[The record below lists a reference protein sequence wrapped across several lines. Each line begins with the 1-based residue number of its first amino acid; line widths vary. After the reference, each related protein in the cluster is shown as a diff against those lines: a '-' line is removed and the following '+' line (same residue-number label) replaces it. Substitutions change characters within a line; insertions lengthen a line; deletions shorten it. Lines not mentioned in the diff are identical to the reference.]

1 MTIHSMPI
9 ALDFDEGIDRKTLRR
24 LRDRFLGVNEQRWQR
39 AHSALNYRQQAV
51 LEVLPLVFH
60 LNHPSLPGYL
70 DRDCPYGLSHYRPSE
85 SALHAARRLARTFA
99 LKDEGRRQ
107 PDLEALFL
115 MGSPGT
121 LGHSVASDLDVW
133 LCHRPDLS
141 ERGVLCLERKADRL
155 AAWAASLGVELH
167 VFVFSAADWR
177 AGRQRAEVT
186 GENCGSAQHFL
197 LLDEFYRTSIH
208 LGGRYSL
215 WWLVP
220 ASKEAEYHDCARQLI
235 ECRFI
240 KGDEYIDFGPV
251 PAIPREEFLGAG
263 VWQLY
268 KGIDT
273 PWKSILKLLLIECY
287 ARDRG
292 QPLLSGV
299 YKAAIFGGE
308 TRADRLDPY
317 VLLYDRLER
326 WLLAG
331 QAGERLEL
339 VRRSLYLKAG
349 LPLSR
354 AEAGADGWRA
364 GLLRQLVAGWGW
376 QTAQLKELDN
386 RQRWR
391 AEDVM
396 ALRRL
401 FVTELTHS
409 YRLLSQLAREHG
421 GHAAIS
427 ASDMNLLG
435 RKLYA
440 AFQRKAGKIE
450 QINPGLAPSL
460 AEENLA
466 FHHQSEQAG
475 DPTQTGWLL
484 YRDLEDP
491 SDAFWQPVIRR
502 SGNLTEL
509 MVWCYCNG
517 LLTRAT
523 RLNVRAGTS
532 TASVSELREMLDA
545 LASFVPSPVVPAP
558 REALSRGVR
567 PLRNLLFV
575 NVGVDPQAHLTGRG
589 LHKLSARHDSLGFSG
604 GRDNLVSTIDQV
616 TFNSWHEVSLQHYAA
631 GDTLIQCLKNVLA
644 SVAAAPT
651 HLPEMMVHSHNSG
664 HGAAIARRVQE
675 LFTDVIR
682 HFFAGG
688 CGPHPLRYV
697 IEMDRRYFVLQFSGR
712 EPGFIA
718 VDSTA
723 ALMEQLARPQEHYLP
738 VVFDR
743 GALLDNLPLRAVCHA
758 SEPANVQ
765 VFYRVSGQH
774 ATLWVVDE
782 RGSVFSWGQAFS
794 SRRYLL
800 VPLLRFLANLVE
812 RRQLRQTDGP
822 DGIAG
827 VQCYEL
833 VRRNGDWHPERR
845 FDDDGGATLR
855 GLEVQAVGVQEG
867 DHRLRFDIFCGD
879 QEFTVQEYGD
889 QLIPAVA
896 HYLRSIRQ
904 PGEHYPV
911 YLTDVHLPHD
921 LDPQVYQQDIQ
932 TTQYLY
938 YRAALEES
946 LNRQLM
952 AATGE

>member
-1 MTIHSMPI
+1 MTSHSLPI

-24 LRDRFLGVNEQRWQR
+24 LRDRFLMVNEQRWQR
-39 AHSALNYRQQAV
+39 THSALTYRQQVV

-70 DRDCPYGLSHYRPSE
+70 DRDCPYGLTRYQPSE
-85 SALHAARRLARTFA
+85 PTLNAAKRLARTFSV
-99 LKDEGRRQ
+99 KDEGRRR
-107 PDLEALFL
+107 PDIDALFL

-133 LCHRPDLS
+133 LCHRADLS
-141 ERGVLCLERKADRL
+141 GRGVRCLERKAERL

-177 AGRQRAEVT
+177 EGRQRAEVT
-186 GENCGSAQHFL
+186 GENCGSAQHYL

-208 LGGRYSL
+208 LGGRVPL
-215 WWLVP
+215 WWLIP
-220 ASKEAEYHDCARQLI
+220 ASKEAQYDECARQLI

-240 KGDEYIDFGPV
+240 KGDEYIDFGAV
-251 PAIPREEFLGAG
+251 PSIPQAEFLGAG

-268 KGIDT
+268 KGIDA

-287 ARDRG
+287 ARDTD
-292 QPLLSGV
+292 QPLLSSV
-299 YKAAIFGGE
+299 FKASIYGGE
-308 TRADRLDPY
+308 TCADRLDPY

-326 WLLAG
+326 WLLA
-331 QAGERLEL
+331 QNAPERLEL
-339 VRRSLYLKAG
+339 VRRSLYLKSG

-354 AEAGADGWRA
+354 KESVVGSWRA
-364 GLLRQLVAGWGW
+364 GLLQQLVVSWDW
-376 QTAQLKELDN
+376 QATELRNLDN
-386 RQRWR
+386 RQQWR
-391 AEDVM
+391 AEGVM
-396 ALRRL
+396 TLRRTI
-401 FVTELTHS
+401 VAELTHS
-409 YRLLSQLAREHG
+409 YRLLSRLAREHG
-421 GHAAIS
+421 GEAAIS
-427 ASDMNLLG
+427 ATDMHLLG

-466 FHHQSEQAG
+466 FHHQSEQG
-475 DPTQTGWLL
+475 GSPGQNGWLL

-502 SGNLTEL
+502 SGNLSEL

-517 LLTRAT
+517 LLNRAT

-545 LASFVPSPVVPAP
+545 LCQFVPFPVAPAS
-558 REALSRGVR
+558 REALSLGVK

-575 NVGVDPQAHLTGRG
+575 NVGVDPQAHLTDRG

-616 TFNSWHEVSLQHYAA
+616 TLNSWHEVSLQHYAA
-631 GDTLIQCLKNVLA
+631 GDTLIQCIKNILA
-644 SVAAAPT
+644 AVVAAPAS
-651 HLPEMMVHSHNSG
+651 LPEILVHSHNKG
-664 HGAAIARRVQE
+664 HGTAIARRVQE
-675 LFTDVIR
+675 LFADVLR
-682 HFFAGG
+682 HYFAGG
-688 CGPHPLRYV
+688 LGPHPLRYV
-697 IEMDRRYFVLQFSGR
+697 IEMDRRYFVLQFHGN
-712 EPGFIA
+712 EPGFVA
-718 VDSTA
+718 LDSA
-723 ALMEQLARPQEHYLP
+723 GALMEQLARPQEQYVP

-743 GALLDNLPLRAVCHA
+743 GALLDNLLLRTVCHA

-765 VFYRVSGQH
+765 VFYRVAGEV
-774 ATLWVVDE
+774 ATVWVVDE
-782 RGSVFSWGQAFS
+782 LGAVVSWEQPFTN
-794 SRRYLL
+794 RRYLL
-800 VPLLRFLANLVE
+800 VPLLRFLDNLVE
-812 RRQLRQTDGP
+812 RRQLRQLHSVAGMA
-822 DGIAG
+822 GI
-827 VQCYEL
+827 QCYEL
-833 VRRNGDWHPERR
+833 VRRDGDWKAERR
-845 FDDDGGATLR
+845 FDEDTSVTLP

-867 DHRLRFDIFCGD
+867 DSHLRFDIFCGD

-896 HYLRSIRQ
+896 HYIRSARQ

-946 LNRQLM
+946 LNRQLL
-952 AATGE
+952 G

>member
-24 LRDRFLGVNEQRWQR
+24 LRDRFLGVNEQRWRR
-39 AHSALNYRQQAV
+39 AHSALTYRQQAV
-51 LEVLPLVFH
+51 LDVLPLVFH

-70 DRDCPYGLSHYRPSE
+70 DRDCPYGLSHYQPSE
-85 SALHAARRLARTFA
+85 ATLSAARRLARTFSR
-99 LKDEGRRQ
+99 KDEGRRQ

-186 GENCGSAQHFL
+186 GENCGSAQHYL
-197 LLDEFYRTSIH
+197 LLDEFYRTGIH
-208 LGGRYSL
+208 LAGQYPL
-215 WWLVP
+215 WWLIP
-220 ASKEAEYHDCARQLI
+220 ASKEAHYDECARLLI
-235 ECRFI
+235 DCRFI
-240 KGDEYIDFGPV
+240 KADEYIDFGPV
-251 PAIPREEFLGAG
+251 PSIPQAEFLGAG

-287 ARDRG
+287 ARDTE
-292 QPLLSGV
+292 QPLLSSV
-299 YKAAIFGGE
+299 FKAAIFGGE
-308 TRADRLDPY
+308 TGADQLDPY

-326 WLLAG
+326 WLLA
-331 QAGERLEL
+331 QNAPERLEL

-354 AEAGADGWRA
+354 TDIGADGWRA

-376 QTAQLKELDN
+376 QPAQLKELDN
-386 RQRWR
+386 RQQWR
-391 AEDVM
+391 AEDVV
-396 ALRRL
+396 ALRRTI
-401 FVTELTHS
+401 VAELTHS

-421 GHAAIS
+421 SRAAIS
-427 ASDMNLLG
+427 SNDMNLLG

-466 FHHQSEQAG
+466 FHHQSEQTG
-475 DPTQTGWLL
+475 TSGQNGWLL

-523 RLNVRAGTS
+523 RLNVRAGTT

-545 LASFVPSPVVPAP
+545 LAHFVAFPVAPAG
-558 REALSRGVR
+558 RDALSRGVR

-575 NVGVDPQAHLTGRG
+575 NVGVDPQAHLTDRG

-644 SVAAAPT
+644 SVAAAPS
-651 HLPEMMVHSHNSG
+651 HLPEIMVHSHNTG
-664 HGAAIARRVQE
+664 HGAAIARRVQA
-675 LFTDVIR
+675 LFTDVMR

-688 CGPHPLRYV
+688 SGPHPLRYV
-697 IEMDRRYFVLQFSGR
+697 IEMDRRYFMLQFSGS

-718 VDSTA
+718 LDSTA
-723 ALMEQLARPQEHYLP
+723 ALYEELARPQECYLP

-743 GALLDNLPLRAVCHA
+743 GALLDDLPLRTVCHA
-758 SEPANVQ
+758 SEPASVQ
-765 VFYRVSGQH
+765 VFYRVKGQH

-782 RGSVFSWGQAFS
+782 RGAVFSWEQPCS
-794 SRRYLL
+794 NRRYLL
-800 VPLLRFLANLVE
+800 VPLLRFLTNLVE
-812 RRQLRQTDGP
+812 RRQLRLLDSP
-822 DGIAG
+822 AGIAG

-833 VRRNGDWHPERR
+833 VQRDGDWKSERR
-845 FDDDGGATLR
+845 PDDSANVALP

-867 DHRLRFDIFCGD
+867 DRRLRFDIFCGD

-896 HYLRSIRQ
+896 HYIRSIRQ

-946 LNRQLM
+946 LNHQL
-952 AATGE
+952 TGGAGP